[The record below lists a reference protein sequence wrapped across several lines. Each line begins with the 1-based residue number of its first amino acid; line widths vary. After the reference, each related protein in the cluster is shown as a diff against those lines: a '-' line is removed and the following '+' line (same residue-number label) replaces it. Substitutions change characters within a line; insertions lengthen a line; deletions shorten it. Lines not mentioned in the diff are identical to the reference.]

1 MKLILLLWLMSLN
14 AFENDLELGMREEM
28 QKGHPFEDG
37 RNSFIPNLHK
47 KISFH

>member
-1 MKLILLLWLMSLN
+1 MKLILLLWLMSLH